1 MPIARVVLILAGLCA
16 GASLL
21 AQPTT
26 PASTL
31 PRLVIEAGEVA
42 RSNTLVTV
50 QLPPSVRGA
59 DLQLRQEQTGETVAL
74 QIGPNREAWAVLPSV
89 PAEKT
94 VRYRIEPSLKPS
106 GSDRVLAV
114 RDISRVQVT
123 VDGKPAFTYVGEPV
137 RLPPGIEDVY
147 ERGGYIHP
155 VMTPAGRRVTE
166 DYPPDH
172 KHHHGI
178 WAAWTST
185 RFNGRAPDFW
195 NMGDRKGRVEFER
208 LARAWSGPLT
218 AGFESRHRYMDLLA
232 PTPTTVLVEDW
243 RVIAYS
249 PTAGM
254 RPAHVFDLEIAQT
267 LAGTSPLELPVY
279 RYGGVGMR
287 GRREWNG
294 KDRTFFLTSTGR
306 GRVPGHGTRATWV
319 HMSGDVDGQRAG
331 LAMLSHPDNVRSPQP
346 MRIHPTEPFF
356 NFAPQQAGAIVIR
369 PGEVF
374 RMRYRF
380 VVTDGPADA
389 ALLDAMW
396 QDYAL
401 PVRARVE

>member
-1 MPIARVVLILAGLCA
+1 
-16 GASLL
+16 
-21 AQPTT
+21 
-26 PASTL
+26 
-31 PRLVIEAGEVA
+31 
-42 RSNTLVTV
+42 
-50 QLPPSVRGA
+50 
-59 DLQLRQEQTGETVAL
+59 
-74 QIGPNREAWAVLPSV
+74 VLPSV
-89 PAEKT
+89 PAEKA

-106 GSDRVLAV
+106 GPDRVMAV
-114 RDISRVQVT
+114 RDVSRVQVT

-137 RLPPGIEDVY
+137 RLRPGIEDVY

-195 NMGDRKGRVEFER
+195 NMGDRTGRVEFER

-249 PTAGM
+249 PTAGP

-306 GRVPGHGTRATWV
+306 GRVSGHGTRATWV
-319 HMSGDVDGQRAG
+319 HMSGDVEGQRAG
-331 LAMLSHPDNVRSPQP
+331 LAMLSHPDNVHSPQP

-374 RMRYRF
+374 RMRYR
-380 VVTDGPADA
+380 VVVMDGPPDA
-389 ALLDAMW
+389 TLLDAMW